1 MENSTNILIPSS
13 SSWKSVHSLHVTFPI
28 FATTELPFFTSQLPQ
43 ELAFSCCTALLRM
56 SRTSWWDGGDGGH
69 IAISQHC
76 GCPHASKLG
85 RPISGR
91 YGLVHCFPKYWE
103 HSELKKQTKGEPQR
117 SRKLMAS
124 HDIRRKVRS
133 WHRTLLCKPNKLHK
147 LHQSWRPNAGSKLKP
162 FKCFAKSLYT
172 STTRGLAKGFP
183 EVLWSMWSMNIHD
196 ILRR

>member
-1 MENSTNILIPSS
+1 MWLSPYLPRLNFHFLLRNFRKNSPSAAAPLCCACRGHPDGMGGTGGISPYPSIADVPTPPSS
-13 SSWKSVHSLHVTFPI
+13 VDPYLGG
-28 FATTELPFFTSQLPQ
+28 
-43 ELAFSCCTALLRM
+43 TAW
-56 SRTSWWDGGDGGH
+56 S
-69 IAISQHC
+69 IA
-76 GCPHASKLG
+76 
-85 RPISGR
+85 
-91 YGLVHCFPKYWE
+91 FPKYWE